1 MRQVETSRTI
11 VFDAPRH
18 ARSFFEALV
27 ADNLELGRPEIIF
40 GRHRGRKAGGVFKT
54 AIDRHTHG
62 VTINV
67 FYKHSRVKQYLK
79 DGRALYSPPVHRNR
93 HQRRLRH
100 RLPAATAQPRRPC
113 SQVPCHQP
121 TGAGH

>member
-79 DGRALYSPPVHRNR
+79 CGRALRS
-93 HQRRLRH
+93 
-100 RLPAATAQPRRPC
+100 AAFC
-113 SQVPCHQP
+113 I
-121 TGAGH
+121 